1 MHEYKAAEGGGSGF
15 RFLHNAPS
23 VLGSRCYAVRLLVIS
38 EQVHNFIIWRIVM
51 CRELEGRAGIPVQSR
66 CSSTEKNYERLINQF
81 WGKIGAFLKSIAK
94 P

>member
-1 MHEYKAAEGGGSGF
+1 
-15 RFLHNAPS
+15 
-23 VLGSRCYAVRLLVIS
+23 
-38 EQVHNFIIWRIVM
+38 M